1 MVSIRTVLYEQYK
14 NEARY
19 MKARVWREREG
30 GGGIGLPWL
39 RRSEIEISSEE
50 AVKCEKKTLE
60 EGNTEAM

>member
-19 MKARVWREREG
+19 MKARVWRERG

>member
-30 GGGIGLPWL
+30 GHRLTM
-39 RRSEIEISSEE
+39 
-50 AVKCEKKTLE
+50 AAKKRD
-60 EGNTEAM
+60 